1 MVEIYPENLMT
12 TYFEKLKALQQHAYA
27 PYSNYQV
34 ASILVTEGGDEYPGV
49 NVENASFGGTVCA
62 ERSAFF
68 SAISQVGQGKYRAL
82 HLMAG
87 DSMSF
92 ATPCGICRQVISELV
107 DSGFE
112 IIVYNAAGASE
123 SYRIEDLLPHA
134 FSKQQLEG

>member
-1 MVEIYPENLMT
+1 MYEIYPENLMT

-34 ASILVTEGGDEYPGV
+34 ASILVMEGGDEYPGV

-107 DSGFE
+107 ESGFE
-112 IIVYNAAGASE
+112 IIVYNSTGATKTYTINE
-123 SYRIEDLLPHA
+123 LLPHA
-134 FSKQQLEG
+134 FSDQQLEG

>member
-1 MVEIYPENLMT
+1 MT
-12 TYFEKLKALQQHAYA
+12 TYFEKLKVLQQHAYA
-27 PYSNYQV
+27 PYSTYQV
-34 ASILVTEGGDEYPGV
+34 ASILVTENGDEYSGV
-49 NVENASFGGTVCA
+49 NVENASFGGTICA
-62 ERSAFF
+62 ERSAFV

-112 IIVYNAAGASE
+112 IIVYNTTGATE
-123 SYRIEDLLPHA
+123 TYLIDDLLPHA
-134 FSKQQLEG
+134 FSKLQLDG